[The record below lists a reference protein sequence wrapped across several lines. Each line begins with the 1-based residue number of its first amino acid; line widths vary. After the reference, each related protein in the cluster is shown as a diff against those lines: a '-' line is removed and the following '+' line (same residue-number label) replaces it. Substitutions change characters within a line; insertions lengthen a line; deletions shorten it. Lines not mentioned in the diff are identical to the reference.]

1 MGPCGVASTTLQPKP
16 AAEPKK
22 AVSAKSAGRR
32 SSRAAFSSSTKIK
45 KLIYCLQK
53 NFSFFQKKQLK
64 RAFFEFLS

>member
-1 MGPCGVASTTLQPKP
+1 VDQNNCLFDRMGPCGVASTTLQPKP

-45 KLIYCLQK
+45 KLIY
-53 NFSFFQKKQLK
+53 
-64 RAFFEFLS
+64 